1 MTKYFRLGQYPVTP
15 VSNTQRKEIL
25 VKVYVDD
32 KGYIQNTGSIFK
44 PIAALEKGPMIGPK
58 AIVMHRTDSSTA
70 SSTLSAFQ
78 RGLGTHFLI
87 DKDGTTYQT
96 ASLLKQTAHVGP
108 IKIRCLDDGTCRPDE
123 AKNLMRLGPR
133 QGHNHEKPK
142 AYPSRYPMNE
152 DSVGIEVVAKN
163 LGGDFKWEAP
173 TAAQSKSINTLIQIL
188 KEQYELSDSDIYEH
202 DKISR
207 KTRGEGAGLYD
218 VDTDGMHGGPNFGPL

>member
-1 MTKYFRLGQYPVTP
+1 MTKYLRLGQYPATP

-25 VKVYVDD
+25 VKAYVDD
-32 KGYIQNTGSIFK
+32 KGYIQNAGLTFK
-44 PIAALEKGPMIGPK
+44 PVTALEKGSLVSPK
-58 AIVMHRTDSSTA
+58 AAVMHRTDSSTA

-87 DKDGTTYQT
+87 DKDGTIYQA
-96 ASLLKQTAHVGP
+96 ASLFKQTAHVGP
-108 IKIRCLDDGTCRPDE
+108 IKIRCLDEGTCPPSE
-123 AKNLMRLGPR
+123 AKKLIRLGPK
-133 QGHNHEKPK
+133 QGHMHEKNK
-142 AYPSRYPMNE
+142 AYPARYPINE

-173 TAAQSKSINTLIQIL
+173 TAAQSESISMLVRIL
-188 KEQYELSDSDIYEH
+188 KEQYELTDSDIYEH

-218 VDTDGMHGGPNFGPL
+218 ADVDGLHGGPNFGPL